1 VMISRSPNR
10 TILVFDIRSFSF
22 SSISPHAIIE
32 RTKAHISQSGREMSS
47 HVERA

>member
-10 TILVFDIRSFSF
+10 TTRDFDSRSFSF

-32 RTKAHISQSGREMSS
+32 
-47 HVERA
+47 